1 MKKLILIL
9 IAAIFGT
16 AGYSQF
22 AMTNPNGYALDTVTN
37 NTAEGPKIQMPS
49 YQATVSMQIPIT
61 KISGTIAGVIYW
73 QGSNDG
79 VTFGDIGIDSLADA
93 SKTYVYDESPKR
105 YLHYK
110 ALISPSGTSSLS
122 YKGILYATK
131 PN

>member
-1 MKKLILIL
+1 MKQLILTLVIGL
-9 IAAIFGT
+9 IT
-16 AGYSQF
+16 LYGYSQT
-22 AMTNPNGYALDTVTN
+22 AMTNPNGLPIDTVTN
-37 NTAEGPKIQMPS
+37 STAEGPKLQMPG
-49 YQATVSMQIPIT
+49 YQSTVSVEIPIL

-79 VTFGDIGIDSLADA
+79 VTFGDIGVDTLTDA
-93 SKTYVYDESPKR
+93 TRTYVYDESPKR
-105 YLHYK
+105 YLYYK